1 MPHTWLHVFGVP
13 TGMRAV
19 PLVQPVRTARMGLV
33 AARRNV
39 ASVMARAFIEVAER
53 SEMAE
58 TLERLPDHMA

>member
-1 MPHTWLHVFGVP
+1 
-13 TGMRAV
+13 MRAV

-58 TLERLPDHMA
+58 TLERLPDRMA